1 MTTTILAAKAVS
13 VFAFLFLMFY
23 YMFQEKTEAFLLCIC
38 ILWLMRIEQHASILS
53 KVEKYVLEV
62 EVKTK

>member
-1 MTTTILAAKAVS
+1 MISLVARIVG

-23 YMFQEKTEAFLLCIC
+23 YMFQEKAEAFLLCIC